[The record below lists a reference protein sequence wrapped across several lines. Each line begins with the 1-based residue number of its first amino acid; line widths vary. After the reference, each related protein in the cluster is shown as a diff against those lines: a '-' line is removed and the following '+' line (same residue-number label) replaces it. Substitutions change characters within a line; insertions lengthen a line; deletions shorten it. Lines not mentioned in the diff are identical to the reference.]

1 VKAHRRIRGDVL
13 VGFGAALLLAVVA
26 AEATPL
32 TGRRV
37 CADPDNLPFS
47 RKDPAPHGFEIELA
61 RALIADVTFRWLPT
75 YRWPVVRRELLDR
88 RCDLFFGLPLDP
100 RFTDENR
107 RLALSRPYYVVGQ
120 VLVSGAAAGIR
131 RLEDIQG
138 KVIGVET
145 ATAGD
150 ILVTRLGGDR
160 RIYATP
166 AETFEAL
173 RARQVDAAVMASPQ
187 AGWLARTFPG
197 FALHEVRD
205 PEGEF
210 EIAIGM
216 RREDGDLKAAV
227 DAALER
233 LLASGTVGEILGRY
247 GVPRLATQRAR

>member
-1 VKAHRRIRGDVL
+1 VKAHRRIRPDVL
-13 VGFGAALLLAVVA
+13 VGFGAALLLAVA
-26 AEATPL
+26 AQATPL
-32 TGRRV
+32 TGLCV

-47 RKDPAPHGFEIELA
+47 SKDPAPQGFEIELA
-61 RALIADVTFRWLPT
+61 RALIADVTFRWIPT
-75 YRWPVVRRELLDR
+75 YRWPVVRKELLDR

-120 VLVSGAAAGIR
+120 VLVSGAAEEIR

-166 AETFEAL
+166 AATFEAL
-173 RARQVDAAVMASPQ
+173 RAGRVDAAVMASPQ
-187 AGWLARTFPG
+187 AGWLTRSFPG
-197 FALHEVRD
+197 FALHEVPD

-216 RREDGDLKAAV
+216 RRGDGDLKVAV

-233 LLASGTVGEILGRY
+233 LLASGRVGEILGRY
-247 GVPRLATQRAR
+247 GVPRLQRAR